1 MLKGFDKETQ
11 PAYRVRRKGTFARHI
26 SRVEDENRKGQR
38 GNKPDDCNAAYHSR
52 VQDRRSPM
60 QEDNKPHTDYRRFT
74 RIDSHLR
81 RLLFGNDRK

>member
-11 PAYRVRRKGTFARHI
+11 PLTEYEEKELLPVILAGLKT
-26 SRVEDENRKGQR
+26 NREGLR

-60 QEDNKPHTDYRRFT
+60 QEDNKPHTDYRRFA
-74 RIDSHLR
+74 RIDSYLR